1 MPRSFLLLLVA
12 ICGVT
17 AWWLVGGVPKP
28 VTDAMDEALWEPCAP
43 RYAAARTAG
52 DTQLVDG
59 YILKPR
65 ARFSKAITCGSE
77 RDRRGLGPA
86 RSKPGL

>member
-1 MPRSFLLLLVA
+1 MPRSLMFLLLA
-12 ICGVT
+12 ICLVT
-17 AWWLVGGVPKP
+17 VWWLVRGVPRP
-28 VTDAMDEALWEPCAP
+28 VTDAMDDAMWAPCAP

-52 DTQLVDG
+52 DTGLVDG

-77 RDRRGLGPA
+77 RDRRRGRPRL
-86 RSKPGL
+86 